1 MARATLALVHRVR
14 NELDQAVE
22 VLQPHLDPALREG
35 HLAITTLGELE
46 LAAVECCRGDGADAI
61 ARLLRVRRDRA
72 ARGTPPFLTTA
83 IDQAECRIR
92 VRVGDIDRA
101 IDLLDDIAPGP
112 ERTLLD
118 ARIALV
124 TGRPDDVGPLLADLR
139 AATDDRRRWFE
150 AVALSA
156 RAAADAGDLAGAR
169 RLLAEVAPLVERER
183 AVRPFLDEGF
193 DIVDLL
199 GLGAPAAVRAPAR
212 SPGTIGLVEPLS
224 ERELSVLRYLPSR
237 LSNREIGAELFVSLN
252 TVKSHLKTIYRKL
265 DVERREEAVRRARQ
279 LGLI

>member
-1 MARATLALVHRVR
+1 

-101 IDLLDDIAPGP
+101 IDLLAAIAPGP

-156 RAAADAGDLAGAR
+156 RAAADAGDLAAAR
-169 RLLAEVAPLVERER
+169 RLLAEVAPLVEREG

-199 GLGAPAAVRAPAR
+199 GLGSPSGAPAPA
-212 SPGTIGLVEPLS
+212 
-224 ERELSVLRYLPSR
+224 
-237 LSNREIGAELFVSLN
+237 
-252 TVKSHLKTIYRKL
+252 
-265 DVERREEAVRRARQ
+265 
-279 LGLI
+279 